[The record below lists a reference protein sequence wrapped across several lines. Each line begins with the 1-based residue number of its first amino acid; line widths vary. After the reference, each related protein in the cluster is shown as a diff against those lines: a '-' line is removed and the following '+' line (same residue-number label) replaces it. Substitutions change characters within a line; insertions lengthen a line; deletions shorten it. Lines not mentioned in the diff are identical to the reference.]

1 MQAGASGTHGGT
13 RTSEPID
20 HAGYPADDC
29 EASAPGVPR
38 YRPAPTQ
45 KGPHAHPRHIGS
57 GRQARTGSI
66 GHFLWQIGSPTRRTP
81 ERWWSGRCYP
91 LCRITWSRVAFRGR
105 SWGSVIGMLRVR
117 LQPGPRFDRCY
128 AISPEDGQLTPI
140 SSFSTPGRTARDFGI
155 DETGPRLYAG
165 NQQSDA
171 IVQCD
176 IDLGTVPEAGDVEW

>member
-1 MQAGASGTHGGT
+1 M
-13 RTSEPID
+13 
-20 HAGYPADDC
+20 
-29 EASAPGVPR
+29 
-38 YRPAPTQ
+38 
-45 KGPHAHPRHIGS
+45 
-57 GRQARTGSI
+57 
-66 GHFLWQIGSPTRRTP
+66 
-81 ERWWSGRCYP
+81 
-91 LCRITWSRVAFRGR
+91 AFRGR

-176 IDLGTVPEAGDVEW
+176 IDLGTVPEAGDVEWAVVAHAVCVNVGVPSTRLRSPLA